1 MYQTTVS
8 FQAPLTPQDY
18 CTEAALARENQ
29 DVFETTW
36 QLIGLASSIN
46 KPGQY
51 LAAEVGRIPVVV
63 RNFDGELSALLNVC
77 AHRHCTL
84 VSAVTGHSEKLKCPY
99 HGWEYGADGRT
110 RKIPAAKNFPDFD
123 RERYRLSKFSLERCG
138 DLLFVRIASYGPS
151 LKDWMGDL
159 YERFEEWTSSPTWK
173 PVIHRTVPAPSN
185 WKVPVEVSL
194 ESYHI
199 PEIHPQSFG
208 EDPGESESQH
218 SFSPYA
224 TSFYT
229 SFTGPR
235 LIDRFMHHY
244 ERFLLRIMGVP
255 FLGKYQHHHVFP
267 NLLVSHTDSLTLFQ
281 VVRPSGA
288 SISFSDVWQYGR
300 QSSRKN
306 PVSRLTAAV
315 WARVTAWLSFQVLK
329 EDLQIFKHVQ
339 RGEQAATD
347 TSIFGR
353 CEERLYAFQKFLT
366 DQIHRASSIRTSGD
380 WACSESAPG
389 PVIDK
394 QNYEEK

>member
-18 CTEAALARENQ
+18 CTEAALAREHQ
-29 DVFETTW
+29 DVFEATW
-36 QLIGLASSIN
+36 QLVGLASSIN
-46 KPGQY
+46 TPGQY
-51 LAAEVGRIPVVV
+51 LTAEVGRIPVVV
-63 RNFDGELSALLNVC
+63 RNFDGDFSALLNVC

-84 VSAVTGHSEKLKCPY
+84 VSAATGHSEKLKCPY

-110 RKIPAAKNFPDFD
+110 RKIPAARNFPDFD
-123 RERYRLSKFSLERCG
+123 RERYRLKNFSLERCG
-138 DLLFVRIASYGPS
+138 DLLFVRIASHGPS
-151 LKDWMGDL
+151 LRDWMGEL
-159 YERFEEWTSSPTWK
+159 FERFEEWTSSPQWK

-218 SFSPYA
+218 SFSPYT

-229 SFTGPR
+229 SFIGPR

-244 ERFLLRIMGVP
+244 ERFLLRIMGAP

-288 SISFSDVWQYGR
+288 SKSCSDVWQYGR
-300 QSSRKN
+300 QSSRTN
-306 PVSRLTAAV
+306 PLSRLTAAM
-315 WARVTAWLSFQVLK
+315 WASITAWLSYQILK
-329 EDLQIFKHVQ
+329 EDLRIFEHVQ

-353 CEERLYAFQKFLT
+353 CEERLHAFQKFLAE
-366 DQIHRASSIRTSGD
+366 QIHRASAIRTAVNT
-380 WACSESAPG
+380 ACTESVPG
-389 PVIDK
+389 PVINK
-394 QNYEEK
+394 PNSKEK

>member
-18 CTEAALARENQ
+18 CTEAGLARENQ

-36 QLIGLASSIN
+36 QLVGLASSIN
-46 KPGQY
+46 APGQY
-51 LAAEVGRIPVVV
+51 LATEVGRIPVVV

-84 VSAVTGHSEKLKCPY
+84 VSAATGQSEKLKCPY

-123 RERYRLSKFSLERCG
+123 RERYRLNKFSLERCG
-138 DLLFVRIASYGPS
+138 DLLFVRIASHGPS
-151 LKDWMGDL
+151 LKDWMGEL
-159 YERFEEWTSSPTWK
+159 FERLEEWTSAPIWK
-173 PVIHRTVPAPSN
+173 PVIYRTVPAPSN

-218 SFSPYA
+218 SFSPYT
-224 TSFYT
+224 TSFST
-229 SFTGPR
+229 SFIGPR

-244 ERFLLRIMGVP
+244 ERFLLRIMGAP
-255 FLGKYQHHHVFP
+255 FLGMYQHHHVFP
-267 NLLVSHTDSLTLFQ
+267 NLLISHTDSLTLFQ
-281 VVRPSGA
+281 VVRPTGA
-288 SISFSDVWQYGR
+288 STSFSDVWQYGR
-300 QSSRKN
+300 QSTRKN
-306 PVSRLTAAV
+306 PLSRLTAAI
-315 WARVTAWLSFQVLK
+315 WARVTALLSYQVLK
-329 EDLQIFKHVQ
+329 EDLQIFRHVQ
-339 RGEQAATD
+339 RGEQAAAD

-353 CEERLYAFQKFLT
+353 CEERIYFFQKFMAEQIQRGSLT
-366 DQIHRASSIRTSGD
+366 QTSGNT
-380 WACSESAPG
+380 ACSESVLG

-394 QNYEEK
+394 PISEEK